1 MIYCRF
7 DKIFYI
13 NKVFNRVMH
22 NKILKKFYF
31 INKFNQSH
39 IDKQDKETAI
49 IYRNYDQ
56 KIDEKLIIKIKNY
69 CKKRGNKFLLS
80 NNIKLSIKLDLDGAY
95 IPSFNKDKKHLSYSF
110 KKKFIILGSSH
121 NVYEIRTK
129 ELQNIEAIFLSSVFK
144 KNKNYLGINKVK
156 FLSLLTKKPFIAL
169 GGISKVNLKKLNLIN
184 CSGFAGIS
192 FFEQKKGP

>member
-1 MIYCRF
+1 
-7 DKIFYI
+7 
-13 NKVFNRVMH
+13 MH

-39 IDKQDKETAI
+39 INKQDKETVI

-80 NNIKLSIKLDLDGAY
+80 NNIRLSIKLDLDGVY

-129 ELQNIEAIFLSSVFK
+129 ELQNVEAIFLSSVFK
-144 KNKNYLGINKVK
+144 KNKNYLGINRVK
-156 FLSLLTKKPFIAL
+156 LLSLLTKKPFIAL